1 MNMDRI
7 YAEHGQTVFKYLMC
21 LCGDPE
27 LAQDLTQDTFCKAI
41 QSVHRFNGS
50 CKVSTWLCQI
60 AKHLW
65 YQELDKRKRRKI
77 THLEEDDNLASDAS
91 VEEIVLLKME
101 KLELFKKIHMLG
113 DVEKEVVLYRITGEL
128 SFKEIGE
135 ILGKS
140 ENWARVTFYRAKQ
153 KLLSFMEE

>member
-91 VEEIVLLKME
+91 VEEFVLLKME